1 MRLIDA
7 GFLLRSRPA
16 GPTDA
21 AFCLQLANHAVH
33 AVSSL
38 PLVLHYTCP
47 LRTCKCYHAGRIR
60 RFRVISIRR
69 GYTHFPGRVCGVLH
83 PSRRDMHMDGCR
95 TQILFFKQ
103 PQGPSDGTAVF
114 EGSQPVSL
122 IDFIC
127 SGDTQGLHGVTG
139 AILGTWGDCFTVV
152 PMALATAVRQCAR
165 GGGGP
170 KGGAGRGRG

>member
-1 MRLIDA
+1 
-7 GFLLRSRPA
+7 
-16 GPTDA
+16 
-21 AFCLQLANHAVH
+21 
-33 AVSSL
+33 
-38 PLVLHYTCP
+38 
-47 LRTCKCYHAGRIR
+47 
-60 RFRVISIRR
+60 
-69 GYTHFPGRVCGVLH
+69 
-83 PSRRDMHMDGCR
+83 MDGCR

-122 IDFIC
+122 IDVIC

-165 GGGGP
+165 GGGAGSQGKGQGWGGVESP
-170 KGGAGRGRG
+170 KKIRPTQAHVHITLHTLHQAAGSQFVYLEQRKMHVLVWCSHRHRIHPSP